1 MENANN
7 GEAVTEFENICSIL
21 SDLWLNYKHEKDFR
35 DFISY
40 NDIGLPLAYFIASEL
55 VEATE
60 MAKQYVYE
68 TWNIFLDSLDVKED
82 IGWNSLEELFFYVDN
97 EDKE

>member
-1 MENANN
+1 MENFDNR
-7 GEAVTEFENICSIL
+7 ESVTDFESICLIL
-21 SDLWLNYKHEKDFR
+21 SDLWLNYKKEKDFQ

-40 NDIGLPLAYFIASEL
+40 NDVGLPLAYFIESEL
-55 VEATE
+55 VEASE

-68 TWNIFLDSLDVKED
+68 TWNIFLDSLEVKED
-82 IGWNSLEELFFYVDN
+82 IGWSSLEELFFYVDN